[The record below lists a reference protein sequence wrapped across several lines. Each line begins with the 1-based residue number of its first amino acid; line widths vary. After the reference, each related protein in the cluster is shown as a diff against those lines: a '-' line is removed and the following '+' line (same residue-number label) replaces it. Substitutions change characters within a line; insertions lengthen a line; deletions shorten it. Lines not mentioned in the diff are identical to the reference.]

1 MTDDGGLIFNPPPG
15 WPAPPK
21 GWWPPASWAPDPAW
35 PPPPPGWQLWIAE
48 DQGASIESSDNAADS
63 HVGTESS
70 ETTRHIGSEPVS
82 DQVPPRPS
90 SPPVSVPDLQAEL
103 ESLAAENLGLKQQLH
118 SRSTDLV
125 ELNDQEVLQDVGI
138 YRYHHPLES
147 AAAYKERLREIESQ
161 IAALVKS
168 KRAITRSELFT
179 FNNSLAQ
186 GKKLSSDLGR
196 LMLRAYNAEADN
208 VIRSLRA
215 GNLRTALRRLEATR
229 NAITKLGALME
240 MQIGDQYHD
249 LRVHEVELT
258 ADWLMKKQE
267 EREEAREER
276 QRLREERKVQQE
288 LEEER
293 KRLDKEKTHLT
304 NTLRILQEQGQADD
318 ALNERLAVIDEAIE
332 HNDFRAANIRAG
344 YIYVI
349 SNEGAFGRGVVK
361 IGLTRRLEPSER
373 ISELSGASV
382 PFRFDTHTLFFSED
396 AVTLENELHK
406 LFADRALNQ
415 ANPRKEFFFA
425 TPEEV
430 RLVLMERVGNML
442 EFTDTAEAA
451 EFRQS
456 WSKWPAR
463 PRELRG

>member
-1 MTDDGGLIFNPPPG
+1 M
-15 WPAPPK
+15 
-21 GWWPPASWAPDPAW
+21 
-35 PPPPPGWQLWIAE
+35 
-48 DQGASIESSDNAADS
+48 
-63 HVGTESS
+63 
-70 ETTRHIGSEPVS
+70 S